1 MTRTASPTAPAAP
14 AAAPLADADPA
25 WSPADA
31 AELYRVD
38 AWGQGYFAVNDAGHV
53 EVRPTADPE
62 RAFDLKALI
71 DEIRG
76 RGLNP
81 PYLLRFSDILRH
93 RVGTIASTFKAA
105 IAEMGYRGA
114 YRAVYPIKVNQQ
126 SQVVEEVLNY
136 GLEHGFGLEAGSKP
150 ELLAI
155 MAMVDDEQTPII
167 CNGFKDDRFIEAVIL
182 ARKLGRNV
190 IPVVEKFSELRLIAD
205 HARAHDV
212 RPSIGLRVK
221 LASAGAGRWEQ
232 SGGERSKF
240 GLFIS
245 EVLDAVSFLE
255 GEGLLDCL
263 ELLHFHLGSQ
273 INDIRSVKNAVS
285 EQARIYTELVQ
296 LGAGLKY
303 LDIGGGL
310 GVDYDGSKTS
320 LSGSMNYAMRE
331 YANDVVYHTMQVCDA
346 AGVDH
351 PTIISESGRAMVAH
365 HSVLVFNVTG
375 WSGFDRFELPEELD
389 ERALADRPA
398 PLRTLAE
405 AYTAIEREGFIECY
419 HDAQL
424 AREEM
429 LGLFKLGYCT
439 LKDRGLAERLFYGV
453 CSKVREI
460 VRTLPETPDELAG
473 LEHLLCDTYFC
484 NVSFFQSLP
493 DAWAIDQLFPIMPV
507 HRLDEKPTCRGALAD
522 ITCDSDGKIDRFI
535 ATGGPHGTGGSEDK
549 RVLELHPYRG
559 GGYDLA
565 AFLVGA
571 YQEILGDL
579 HNLFGDTH
587 AVHVKLDD
595 DGAPTIEEVVEGDTV
610 DEVLRYVQ
618 FNPDWLKRSFRKVI
632 ERALKNRRITL
643 DESRLLA
650 DFYERGLAGYTYLT

>member
-1 MTRTASPTAPAAP
+1 MSHASLDTPTAPP
-14 AAAPLADADPA
+14 ALTPDPA
-25 WSPADA
+25 WSVEDA
-31 AELYRVD
+31 SRLYRV
-38 AWGQGYFAVNDAGHV
+38 AQWSQGYFAVNDQGHV
-53 EVRPTADPE
+53 EVRPTAE
-62 RAFDLKALI
+62 AAHSIDLKALV
-71 DEIRG
+71 DELRG

-81 PYLLRFSDILRH
+81 PLLLRFSDILRH
-93 RVGTIASTFKAA
+93 RLDTIAATFRGA
-105 IAEMGYRGA
+105 IQEMGYRGA

-126 SQVVEEVLNY
+126 SQVVEEVLTY
-136 GLEHGFGLEAGSKP
+136 GAAHGFGLEAGSKP

-155 MAMVDDEQTPII
+155 MAMVKDEHTPII

-221 LASAGAGRWEQ
+221 LAAPGAGRWKS

-240 GLFIS
+240 GLFVS
-245 EVLDAVSFLE
+245 EVLDAVTFLRS
-255 GEGLLDCL
+255 EGLLDCL

-273 INDIRSVKNAVS
+273 INDIRTVKNAVN
-285 EQARIYTELVQ
+285 EQARVYTELKQ

-310 GVDYDGSKTS
+310 GVDYDGSQTP
-320 LSGSMNYAMRE
+320 LSGSMNYGMRE
-331 YANDVVYHTMQVCDA
+331 YANDVVYHTMEVCDS
-346 AGVDH
+346 AGVEH
-351 PTIISESGRAMVAH
+351 PTIISESGRAMVAY

-375 WSGFDRFELPEELD
+375 WSGFDRFELPDELGT
-389 ERALADRPA
+389 EKLADAPA

-405 AYTAIEREGFIECY
+405 AHASVDGDRFVEAY

-424 AREEM
+424 AREEI
-429 LGLFKLGYCT
+429 LSLFNLGYCT
-439 LKDRGLAERLFYGV
+439 LEQRGLAERLFYSV

-460 VRTLPETPDELAG
+460 VRRLPDAPEEFAG
-473 LEHLLCDTYFC
+473 LEHLLGDTYFC
-484 NVSFFQSLP
+484 NASFFQSLP
-493 DAWAIDQLFPIMPV
+493 DAWAIDQLFPIMPI
-507 HRLDEKPTCRGALAD
+507 HRLNEKPTCRGTLAD

-535 ATGGPHGTGGSEDK
+535 ASGGAPSFEEQ
-549 RVLELHPYRG
+549 RLLELHPFRG
-559 GGYDLA
+559 GTYDLA

-579 HNLFGDTH
+579 HNLLGDTH
-587 AVHVKLDD
+587 AVHIKLDE
-595 DGAPTIEEVVEGDTV
+595 DGTASIDQVVEGDTV

-618 FNPDWLKRSFRKVI
+618 FNPDWLKQEFRRFI
-632 ERALKNRRITL
+632 ERARKNQRISV
-643 DESRLLA
+643 DEARLLA